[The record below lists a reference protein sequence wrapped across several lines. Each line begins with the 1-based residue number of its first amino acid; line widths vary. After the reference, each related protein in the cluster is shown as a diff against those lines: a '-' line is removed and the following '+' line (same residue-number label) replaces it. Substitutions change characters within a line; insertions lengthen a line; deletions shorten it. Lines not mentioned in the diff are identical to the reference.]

1 MNKRQKIKKWF
12 KDHFTKKNVLNW
24 LFVGLIVLIV
34 ILCVYF
40 ENKDKE
46 TMKNKESNIT
56 ILNDNIDLNKN
67 ILYGGVQITTTT
79 NYNISYNQFDDYLKL
94 NDFNYDGQAFSSG
107 DVAIYITRFNL
118 NTIKNNLLSYN
129 NNSYSVDLSTT
140 SLTIEFNY
148 ESYQSNQEYG
158 VIYYQYN
165 NNSNVNY
172 KMALSPNTSLFA
184 RNLVDSNSTFRYSD
198 RMQLDF
204 NYDYLDFCYY
214 IIYNDQSDELITGYQ
229 NYMYFNDNISFY
241 SQQLQNE
248 NNALQE
254 RINNLSIQLDD
265 ALLGQDIKYNLGYQV
280 GLNEGANQDLAT
292 NGFTALLNS
301 IFSYPINF
309 ISSVFNFEF
318 MGINV
323 ASILLF
329 LVSICVVL
337 FVVKRL
343 WK

>member
-24 LFVGLIVLIV
+24 LFVGLIALIV

-56 ILNDNIDLNKN
+56 IVNDNIDLKKD
-67 ILYGGVQITTTT
+67 ILWGGVLVSNTLDTS
-79 NYNISYNQFDDYLKL
+79 ISYNQFDEYMKL
-94 NDFNYDGQAFSSG
+94 SDFNYDGQAFSSG
-107 DVAIYITRFNL
+107 NVVIYITRFNL

-140 SLTIEFNY
+140 SLTLEFNY

-165 NNSNVNY
+165 NNSVVDF
-172 KMALSPNTSLFA
+172 KMPLKSNTSIFT
-184 RNLVDSNSTFRYSD
+184 RNLVDSNQTFRFSD

-204 NYDYLDFCYY
+204 NYEYLDFCYY
-214 IIYNDQSDELITGYQ
+214 TIYNDNSDEFFTSFQ
-229 NYMYFNDNISFY
+229 KYMYFNDDISFY

-254 RINNLSIQLDD
+254 RINNLEIQLDD

-309 ISSVFNFEF
+309 ISTVFNFEF

-329 LVSICVVL
+329 LVSIGVVL
-337 FVVKRL
+337 FVIKRL